1 MAEKIACEQCHRP
14 ATHKGTNSH
23 GSNFLCG
30 DCIASN
36 EAAGD
41 EIDAHEMKHFG
52 GAYGLVERMHYE
64 PLARNAGFIRADLV
78 DDLVKA
84 LEEAREALS
93 VFAAFSDKA
102 ERFVD
107 HKAKFGGTAI
117 FPVKDFRLS
126 HFRRAVEVVA
136 LIDTLW
142 PGDAP

>member
-1 MAEKIACEQCHRP
+1 MAEKMPDKIYAGVYG
-14 ATHKGTNSH
+14 AGSH
-23 GSNFLCG
+23 DEYGEW
-30 DCIASN
+30 DTDPN
-36 EAAGD
+36 ETCST
-41 EIDAHEMKHFG
+41 
-52 GAYGLVERMHYE
+52 
-64 PLARNAGFIRADLV
+64 PFIRDDLV

-84 LEEAREALS
+84 LEEAREALL

-102 ERFVD
+102 ERFVE

>member
-1 MAEKIACEQCHRP
+1 MGMPETVRLIDEDGILKFPAEQV
-14 ATHKGTNSH
+14 GT
-23 GSNFLCG
+23 
-30 DCIASN
+30 
-36 EAAGD
+36 E
-41 EIDAHEMKHFG
+41 
-52 GAYGLVERMHYE
+52 Y
-64 PLARNAGFIRADLV
+64 IRADLAV
-78 DDLVKA
+78 LATTHQRTLEA
-84 LEEAREALS
+84 LREAREALL

-102 ERFVD
+102 ERFVE

>member
-1 MAEKIACEQCHRP
+1 MAEMPSQTAERVHLQW
-14 ATHKGTNSH
+14 
-23 GSNFLCG
+23 
-30 DCIASN
+30 N
-36 EAAGD
+36 EGWHTWQ
-41 EIDAHEMKHFG
+41 EVLPQ
-52 GAYGLVERMHYE
+52 Y
-64 PLARNAGFIRADLV
+64 ARKRGVVTFIRADLV

-107 HKAKFGGTAI
+107 HKVKFGGAAI

-136 LIDTLW
+136 LIDTLL

>member
-1 MAEKIACEQCHRP
+1 MASEMPETVRLIDEDGILKFPAEQVGTEYVL
-14 ATHKGTNSH
+14 ATTHQRT
-23 GSNFLCG
+23 L
-30 DCIASN
+30 
-36 EAAGD
+36 EA
-41 EIDAHEMKHFG
+41 
-52 GAYGLVERMHYE
+52 LR
-64 PLARNAGFIRADLV
+64 
-78 DDLVKA
+78 
-84 LEEAREALS
+84 EAREALL

-102 ERFVD
+102 ERFVE

>member
-1 MAEKIACEQCHRP
+1 MNANLADRVEGLP
-14 ATHKGTNSH
+14 AR
-23 GSNFLCG
+23 
-30 DCIASN
+30 IY
-36 EAAGD
+36 
-41 EIDAHEMKHFG
+41 AHEFTGETGRG
-52 GAYGLVERMHYE
+52 GWTGHNGYGIGTEY
-64 PLARNAGFIRADLV
+64 IRADLV

-84 LEEAREALS
+84 LEESREALS

-107 HKAKFGGTAI
+107 HKVKFGGTAI

-136 LIDTLW
+136 LIDTLR

>member
-1 MAEKIACEQCHRP
+1 MAEMPERIWLHIKPLVTGGQVWDARP
-14 ATHKGTNSH
+14 EPRPEAT
-23 GSNFLCG
+23 
-30 DCIASN
+30 
-36 EAAGD
+36 E
-41 EIDAHEMKHFG
+41 
-52 GAYGLVERMHYE
+52 
-64 PLARNAGFIRADLV
+64 FIRDDLV

-107 HKAKFGGTAI
+107 HKVKFGGTAI
-117 FPVKDFRLS
+117 LPVKDFRLS